1 MGKILLV
8 EMGRSFANYFCG
20 ARVFLNKIMH
30 VSGVSRSRE
39 TEESEAEVVFI
50 WHHNCN
56 RKILGV
62 CCCFWA
68 TLHFVSPWA
77 DWVRSACE
85 PLFWL
90 SHSDERMAEWRN
102 CASPSTAPHP
112 TSPLGGLAQIHQGVP
127 GLGSKTCKAAGIA
140 DIFSLPASGLP
151 EEAAQLLLPL
161 DLPALSSCVHTS
173 APAKPQ
179 NLI

>member
-1 MGKILLV
+1 MYFYFFIIAIIIYFNFIHLCSNSGFKQKLLRVGKILLV

-20 ARVFLNKIMH
+20 VGFCSIRLH

-39 TEESEAEVVFI
+39 TEEAEAEVVFI

-68 TLHFVSPWA
+68 NLHFVSPWA
-77 DWVRSACE
+77 DWARSACE

-90 SHSDERMAEWRN
+90 SHSDERMAEWRS
-102 CASPSTAPHP
+102 CASPSTAPI
-112 TSPLGGLAQIHQGVP
+112 LQ
-127 GLGSKTCKAAGIA
+127 
-140 DIFSLPASGLP
+140 
-151 EEAAQLLLPL
+151 
-161 DLPALSSCVHTS
+161 ALW
-173 APAKPQ
+173 
-179 NLI
+179 